1 MTVHTLQLIL
11 YYGQGVMY
19 VVRTYILLY
28 YGQGVMYVVTTHMYI
43 HITVDPVLW
52 KGSNVC
58 SYHTYVHTYMYMP
71 VYAYT

>member
-1 MTVHTLQLIL
+1 
-11 YYGQGVMY
+11 MY

-58 SYHTYVHTYMYMP
+58 SYHTCTCQCMHTLHD
-71 VYAYT
+71 